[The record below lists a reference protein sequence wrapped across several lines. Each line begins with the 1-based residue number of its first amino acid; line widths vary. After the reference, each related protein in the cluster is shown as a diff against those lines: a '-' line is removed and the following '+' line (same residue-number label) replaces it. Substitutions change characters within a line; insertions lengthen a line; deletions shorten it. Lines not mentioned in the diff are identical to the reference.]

1 MEVLFTAFISY
12 LAISFL
18 VMLFVTVNLI
28 YKDIKSGEDFTVTDA
43 LMVIFILI
51 ISWFTVWFYIKE
63 MKIFSKLMS
72 FTLIKGKNQ

>member
-1 MEVLFTAFISY
+1 MEVLVNVFISY
-12 LAISFL
+12 LIISFL
-18 VMLFVTVNLI
+18 ITLLVTVDLV

-43 LMVIFILI
+43 LMVIFVLI
-51 ISWFTVWFYIKE
+51 FSWWIVWFHIRE

>member
-1 MEVLFTAFISY
+1 MDVLFTVCISY
-12 LAISFL
+12 LVISFL
-18 VMLFVTVNLI
+18 SMLFVTVNLV

-43 LMVIFILI
+43 LMVIFVLI
-51 ISWFTVWFYIKE
+51 FSWWIVWFHIRE